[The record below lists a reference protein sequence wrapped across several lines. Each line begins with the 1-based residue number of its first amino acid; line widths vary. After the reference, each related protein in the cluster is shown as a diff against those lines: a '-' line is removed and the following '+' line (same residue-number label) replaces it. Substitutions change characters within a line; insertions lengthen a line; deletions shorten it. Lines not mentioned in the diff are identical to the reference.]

1 MVPLVGLE
9 MRTHFL
15 QTDVARHGCEQALVT
30 KEMDLNTAMNARA
43 VCKSWRRL
51 VKEADLE
58 PLEAGASEQEKALGR
73 EGQQHLEEALDL
85 ENQVWTPQHTAKMAQ
100 HLTQQQEVPVS
111 PFSPPIPPFPS
122 LHSRARNVRKHDM
135 DGWRQITAEMR
146 KTLVNWLIEVH
157 FKFRFREPCLHLT
170 IQLVSLSLTPCLRR
184 QTFLCARARHAVTFG
199 KEKGGDSREDSRE
212 RERHTRAPKQAASKP
227 ALKAALAA
235 SQCLCARV
243 AAIMVLTNASGVCA
257 ATVGPLPGRQ
267 RRDAAQVPE

>member
-1 MVPLVGLE
+1 
-9 MRTHFL
+9 
-15 QTDVARHGCEQALVT
+15 
-30 KEMDLNTAMNARA
+30 
-43 VCKSWRRL
+43 
-51 VKEADLE
+51 
-58 PLEAGASEQEKALGR
+58 
-73 EGQQHLEEALDL
+73 
-85 ENQVWTPQHTAKMAQ
+85 MAQ

-170 IQLVSLSLTPCLRR
+170 IQLVSLSFSHPMPAPTDLSLR
-184 QTFLCARARHAVTFG
+184 TRARHAVTFG